1 MNQEKLQHLVTS
13 KVDAEQKV
21 KWLELW
27 NSTPAFC
34 MALKSPKMPI
44 PDKAF
49 DLWLHKA
56 IFWSQILI
64 SC

>member
-1 MNQEKLQHLVTS
+1 MNQEKLQDFFTS
-13 KVDAEQKV
+13 KMDVKQKV

-27 NSTPAFC
+27 NSTPTFR
-34 MALKSPKMPI
+34 MALKFLKMPI
-44 PDKAF
+44 ADKAF

-56 IFWSQILI
+56 TFWSQVII